1 MIIFFNLQ
9 PSFILLADW
18 TQAGRPFLTMADLL
32 LDLLESETLPS
43 SGDQLSLNTPK
54 AAKLDFLNHLAQQ
67 TPDYLVS
74 KEPQQLAH
82 SSQSLLLSLQG
93 ISKRSHKAIIES
105 ASHHATLTTAL
116 PSLVAGT
123 VELQNNIPK
132 LDAAALRFSTTY
144 SKAGENEHLQRRKR
158 ALLELRNV
166 ERLVDVL
173 ELPTLLSSAIFAQ
186 PPNYASAL
194 DLNAHIRRLHALYP
208 DSPLVKLVSKQ
219 ADEAVLQLTTDL
231 IHTLKAPGLKLTTAL
246 RTVGWLR
253 RVMPDLD
260 QTSKA
265 SRDAQERT
273 LSLLFLRCRTATLES
288 TLGAL
293 QPLRELA
300 DEEKARQS
308 GQSSQAWSGG
318 QQTERYLKKYIEIFR
333 EQSFGIVSMF
343 KSIFPTA
350 GSPGSDSGVSD
361 LDPLQPLP
369 SVLSTFPLHLVEM
382 LLQTL
387 RDYLPHVRDQA
398 ARDSILTQVLYCSG
412 SMGRL
417 GGDFGMLLAGLGV
430 DGPGAKASGGSS
442 ADSEWVD
449 VVKRHRLLAGRL
461 DSIIGDYK
469 GVTVRDG

>member
-1 MIIFFNLQ
+1 
-9 PSFILLADW
+9 
-18 TQAGRPFLTMADLL
+18 MADAL
-32 LDLLESETLPS
+32 LDLLEADISDLGTHQPS
-43 SGDQLSLNTPK
+43 SATPR
-54 AAKLDFLNHLAQQ
+54 AAKIEFLNHLSQQ
-67 TPDYLVS
+67 TPEHLRT
-74 KEPQQLAH
+74 KESQQLAQ
-82 SSQSLLLSLQG
+82 SSHSLLLSLQG
-93 ISKRSHKAIIES
+93 ISKRSHKTIIDS
-105 ASHHATLTTAL
+105 ATRHGTLTAAL
-116 PSLVAGT
+116 PRLLAGT
-123 VELQNNIPK
+123 VDLQHAIPK

-166 ERLVDVL
+166 ERMVDVL
-173 ELPTLLSSAIFAQ
+173 ELPSLLTSAISAQ

-208 DSPLVKLVSKQ
+208 DSPLVKMVSRQ
-219 ADEAVLQLTTDL
+219 ADEAVLQLTNDL
-231 IHTLKAPGLKLTTAL
+231 IHTLKAPGLKLATAL

-260 QTSKA
+260 QTAKT

-273 LSLLFLRCRTATLES
+273 LALLFLRCRSTTLES

-300 DEEKARQS
+300 DEEKARQAAS
-308 GQSSQAWSGG
+308 ADKSWSGG

-343 KSIFPTA
+343 KSIFPDSPGTTTTTTA
-350 GSPGSDSGVSD
+350 GKTDGAAADPDPFQPMPSP
-361 LDPLQPLP
+361 LA
-369 SVLSTFPLHLVEM
+369 TFPLHLVEM

-417 GGDFGMLLAGLGV
+417 GGDFGLLLAGLGV
-430 DGPGAKASGGSS
+430 DDASAGAGTPGTLAE
-442 ADSEWVD
+442 DTEWVD
-449 VVKRHRLLAGRL
+449 VVKKHRALAGRL

-469 GVTVRDG
+469 GVTAKDK

>member
-1 MIIFFNLQ
+1 
-9 PSFILLADW
+9 
-18 TQAGRPFLTMADLL
+18 MADLL
-32 LDLLESETLPS
+32 LDLLESEAQAPVVDEISTS
-43 SGDQLSLNTPK
+43 TSK
-54 AAKLDFLNHLAQQ
+54 ATKLDFLKHLSEQ
-67 TPDYLVS
+67 TSAHLDS
-74 KEPQQLAH
+74 KEPQSLAH

-93 ISKRSHKAIIES
+93 ISKRSHKSIIDS
-105 ASHHATLTTAL
+105 ATHHGTLTTAL

-123 VELQNNIPK
+123 AELQNVIPR

-173 ELPTLLSSAIFAQ
+173 ELPTLLTSAISAQ

-208 DSPLVKLVSKQ
+208 DSPLVKLVSRQ
-219 ADEAVLQLTTDL
+219 ADEAVLQLTADL
-231 IHTLKAPGLKLTTAL
+231 IQTLKAPGLKLTTAL
-246 RTVGWLR
+246 RTIGWLR

-260 QTSKA
+260 QTSRTT
-265 SRDAQERT
+265 RDAQERT
-273 LSLLFLRCRTATLES
+273 LSLLFLRCRIATLES

-300 DEEKARQS
+300 DDEGTRQAGQS
-308 GQSSQAWSGG
+308 GQAWSGG

-350 GSPGSDSGVSD
+350 GSPSTGSDEAD
-361 LDPLQPLP
+361 ADPLQPLP

-387 RDYLPHVRDQA
+387 RKYLPHVRDQA

-430 DGPGAKASGGSS
+430 DGPGAKAPGGSS

-469 GVTVRDG
+469 GVTVKDG

>member
-1 MIIFFNLQ
+1 
-9 PSFILLADW
+9 
-18 TQAGRPFLTMADLL
+18 MADAL
-32 LDLLESETLPS
+32 LDLLEAENPDLETS
-43 SGDQLSLNTPK
+43 TTPR
-54 AAKLDFLNHLAQQ
+54 AAKIDFLNHIAQH
-67 TPDYLVS
+67 TPEHLRT
-74 KEPQQLAH
+74 KEAHQLSQ
-82 SSQSLLLSLQG
+82 SSHSLLLSLQG
-93 ISKRSHKAIIES
+93 ISKRSHKTIIDS
-105 ASHHATLTTAL
+105 ATRHATLTAAL
-116 PSLVAGT
+116 PSLLAGT
-123 VELQNNIPK
+123 VDLQHAIPK

-166 ERLVDVL
+166 ERMVDVL
-173 ELPTLLSSAIFAQ
+173 ELPSLLTSAVSAQ
-186 PPNYASAL
+186 PPNYAAAL

-208 DSPLVKLVSKQ
+208 DSPLVKMVSRQ

-231 IHTLKAPGLKLTTAL
+231 IHTLKAPGLKLATAL

-260 QTSKA
+260 QTSKTG
-265 SRDAQERT
+265 RNAQERT
-273 LSLLFLRCRTATLES
+273 LALLFLRCRITTLES

-300 DEEKARQS
+300 DEEKARQAAHADKS
-308 GQSSQAWSGG
+308 WSGG

-343 KSIFPTA
+343 KSIFPDGPA
-350 GSPGSDSGVSD
+350 ARADASAEPDPFQPMPSP
-361 LDPLQPLP
+361 LA
-369 SVLSTFPLHLVEM
+369 TFPLHLVEL

-387 RDYLPHVRDQA
+387 REYLPHVRDQA

-417 GGDFGMLLAGLGV
+417 GGDFGMLLAGLTAPGGGV
-430 DGPGAKASGGSS
+430 AEDT
-442 ADSEWVD
+442 EWVD
-449 VVKRHRLLAGRL
+449 VVKRHRALAGRL

-469 GVTVRDG
+469 GTSVKEKQTA